1 MLFCTV
7 LSSIGNCNG
16 TDVCQYGVC
25 HADGWSCRVT
35 GSYGVDPTERHDLGA
50 DDHNTLS
57 ADDIE
62 QTPLYNWCLVFL
74 ACACL
79 ITAATVAVAIQRKQ
93 KKLGVCIKSIK
104 DIDV

>member
-1 MLFCTV
+1 M
-7 LSSIGNCNG
+7 
-16 TDVCQYGVC
+16 
-25 HADGWSCRVT
+25 T
-35 GSYGVDPTERHDLGA
+35 GSYGVDPTGRHALGA
-50 DDHNTLS
+50 DVS

-62 QTPLYNWCLVFL
+62 QTPLHNWCLVFL

-79 ITAATVAVAIQRKQ
+79 ITAATIAVAMQR